1 MTNRILDCADRYVER
16 IKKQS
21 EKGVDLSGK
30 PIEAS
35 LVSVEQSL
43 AVTFQ
48 DHFEYQ
54 EQQASAHASGILTTE
69 EAQTIYIALGEA
81 MSTENGGWQPHVK
94 LPLKL
99 AITQTIE
106 ELLKASLAKLS

>member
-1 MTNRILDCADRYVER
+1 MANRILECADRYVER

-21 EKGVDLSGK
+21 EKGVALSGK

-35 LVSVEQSL
+35 LVRLEQSL
-43 AVTFQ
+43 ALESWEHAQ
-48 DHFEYQ
+48 YQ
-54 EQQASAHASGILTTE
+54 QHQARAHASGKLTTE

-81 MSTENGGWQPHVK
+81 MSTKNGGWKSHVK

-99 AITQTIE
+99 AITQTME
-106 ELLKASLAKLS
+106 ELLKAALAN